1 MEMRVGVL
9 GAAEVNGPLNAP
21 AASNWSLKNASTWAV
36 IFFLVAVLYLVVL

>member
-21 AASNWSLKNASTWAV
+21 AASKWSLNDPSTWAL
-36 IFFLVAVLYLVVL
+36 IFFAIAILYLVVL